1 MNKTNNELKNELK
14 NAGNQDQDYDKH
26 SSKIIK
32 NNPNEE
38 DMKKTKRVKK
48 KSVFDSI
55 EKTSQVKNINDDIS
69 KLNEEIENLKEE
81 KLRTLA
87 EMENLRKRFE
97 KDKIDS
103 IRYGN
108 HNLARDMLTLGDNLS
123 RALDAISSEENRSE
137 SFNNLIDGLKIVQK
151 EFVMILEKHGVK
163 KIESINKK
171 FDHNYHQAMLE
182 IETDE
187 FNEGYVVQEI
197 QSGFTM
203 HDRLLRPSMVGVS
216 KKPENK
222 KKEPKKA
229 WFFLIFSQILVIL
242 NLSPIFIYNHK
253 KN

>member
-1 MNKTNNELKNELK
+1 MNKKSNESKSAE
-14 NAGNQDQDYDKH
+14 NQDQDNDKH
-26 SSKIIK
+26 FSTIIK
-32 NNPNEE
+32 NKSNE
-38 DMKKTKRVKK
+38 DNTKKIKQTKK
-48 KSVFDSI
+48 KNVSDSVK
-55 EKTSQVKNINDDIS
+55 KTSQEKNVNDNIS

-81 KLRTLA
+81 KLRILA

-103 IRYGN
+103 IKYGN
-108 HNLARDMLTLGDNLS
+108 HNLARDILTLGDNFS
-123 RALDAISSEENRSE
+123 RALDAISLDEKRSE
-137 SFNNLIDGLKIVQK
+137 SFNNLIEGLKIVQK
-151 EFVMILEKHGVK
+151 EFVTILEKHGVK

-182 IETDE
+182 VETDE

-197 QSGFTM
+197 QSGFTL

-229 WFFLIFSQILVIL
+229 
-242 NLSPIFIYNHK
+242 
-253 KN
+253 

>member
-1 MNKTNNELKNELK
+1 MNKTNNESKNVD
-14 NAGNQDQDYDKH
+14 NQDQDNDKH
-26 SSKIIK
+26 FAKIIK
-32 NNPNEE
+32 EKSNEE
-38 DMKKTKRVKK
+38 DIKKTKQTKK
-48 KSVFDSI
+48 KNISDSV
-55 EKTSQVKNINDDIS
+55 EKTSQVKNVNDDNS

-81 KLRTLA
+81 KLRILA

-123 RALDAISSEENRSE
+123 RALDAISSDEKRSE
-137 SFNNLIDGLKIVQK
+137 SFNNLIDGLKIIQK

-171 FDHNYHQAMLE
+171 FDYNYHQAMLE
-182 IETDE
+182 VETDE

-222 KKEPKKA
+222 KKEPKK
-229 WFFLIFSQILVIL
+229 V
-242 NLSPIFIYNHK
+242 
-253 KN
+253 

>member
-1 MNKTNNELKNELK
+1 MNKMNNESKNVD
-14 NAGNQDQDYDKH
+14 NQDQDNDKH
-26 SSKIIK
+26 FSKIIK
-32 NNPNEE
+32 DKSNEE
-38 DMKKTKRVKK
+38 NIKKTKQPKK
-48 KSVFDSI
+48 KNVSDSV
-55 EKTSQVKNINDDIS
+55 EKTSQVKNVNDDNS

-81 KLRTLA
+81 KLRILA

-103 IRYGN
+103 IKYGN

-123 RALDAISSEENRSE
+123 RALNAISSDEKRSE
-137 SFNNLIDGLKIVQK
+137 SFNNLIDGLKIIQK

-171 FDHNYHQAMLE
+171 FDHNFHQAMLE
-182 IETDE
+182 VETDE

-197 QSGFTM
+197 QSGFIM

-222 KKEPKKA
+222 KKEPKK
-229 WFFLIFSQILVIL
+229 V
-242 NLSPIFIYNHK
+242 
-253 KN
+253 

>member
-1 MNKTNNELKNELK
+1 MNKTNNESK

-182 IETDE
+182 VETDE

-216 KKPENK
+216 KKPNNK
-222 KKEPKKA
+222 KKEPKK
-229 WFFLIFSQILVIL
+229 V
-242 NLSPIFIYNHK
+242 
-253 KN
+253 

>member
-1 MNKTNNELKNELK
+1 MISLSLQGSGQKLKKNK
-14 NAGNQDQDYDKH
+14 
-26 SSKIIK
+26 S
-32 NNPNEE
+32 NEE
-38 DMKKTKRVKK
+38 DIKKTKQEKK
-48 KSVFDSI
+48 KNISDSS
-55 EKTSQVKNINDDIS
+55 EKTRQVKNVNDDIS
-69 KLNEEIENLKEE
+69 KLNEEIEYLREE

-108 HNLARDMLTLGDNLS
+108 HNIARDMLTLGDNLS
-123 RALDAISSEENRSE
+123 RALDAISSDEKRSE

-151 EFVMILEKHGVK
+151 EFVTILEKHGVK

-182 IETDE
+182 VETDE

-222 KKEPKKA
+222 KKELKK
-229 WFFLIFSQILVIL
+229 V
-242 NLSPIFIYNHK
+242 
-253 KN
+253 

>member
-1 MNKTNNELKNELK
+1 MNKTNNESKNVD
-14 NAGNQDQDYDKH
+14 NQDQDNDKH
-26 SSKIIK
+26 FSKIIK
-32 NNPNEE
+32 NKSNEE
-38 DMKKTKRVKK
+38 DTKKTKQTKK
-48 KSVFDSI
+48 KNVSDSVK
-55 EKTSQVKNINDDIS
+55 KTSQVNNVNDDIS

-81 KLRTLA
+81 KLRILA

-103 IRYGN
+103 IKYGN
-108 HNLARDMLTLGDNLS
+108 HNLAKDMLTLGDNLS
-123 RALDAISSEENRSE
+123 RALDAISSDEKRSE

-182 IETDE
+182 VETDE

-197 QSGFTM
+197 QSGFTL

-229 WFFLIFSQILVIL
+229 
-242 NLSPIFIYNHK
+242 
-253 KN
+253 

>member
-1 MNKTNNELKNELK
+1 MNKTNNESKNVD
-14 NAGNQDQDYDKH
+14 NQDQDNGKYF
-26 SSKIIK
+26 SKIIK
-32 NNPNEE
+32 NKSNEE
-38 DMKKTKRVKK
+38 DTKK
-48 KSVFDSI
+48 KKQTKKKNVSDSV
-55 EKTSQVKNINDDIS
+55 EKTSQVKNVNDNDS
-69 KLNEEIENLKEE
+69 KLNEEIANLKEE
-81 KLRTLA
+81 KLRILA

-103 IRYGN
+103 IKYGN

-123 RALDAISSEENRSE
+123 RALDAISSDEQRSE

-182 IETDE
+182 VETDE

-197 QSGFTM
+197 QSGFTI

-216 KKPENK
+216 KKPENE
-222 KKEPKKA
+222 KKEPKK
-229 WFFLIFSQILVIL
+229 V
-242 NLSPIFIYNHK
+242 
-253 KN
+253 

>member
-1 MNKTNNELKNELK
+1 MNKIDNKSKNLD
-14 NAGNQDQDYDKH
+14 NQDNGKDF
-26 SSKIIK
+26 SEIK
-32 NNPNEE
+32 KNKPNEE
-38 DMKKTKRVKK
+38 DTKKTKQINNENNTNTKK
-48 KSVFDSI
+48 
-55 EKTSQVKNINDDIS
+55 KTSQVKDVNVNNF
-69 KLNEEIENLKEE
+69 KLNEEIENLREE
-81 KLRTLA
+81 KLRLLA

-123 RALDAISSEENRSE
+123 RALDAISSDEKRSE

-151 EFVMILEKHGVK
+151 EFVTILKKHGVK

-182 IETDE
+182 VETDE

-216 KKPENK
+216 KKPENE
-222 KKEPKKA
+222 KKEPKK
-229 WFFLIFSQILVIL
+229 V
-242 NLSPIFIYNHK
+242 
-253 KN
+253 

>member
-1 MNKTNNELKNELK
+1 MNKTNNESKNVDY
-14 NAGNQDQDYDKH
+14 QDQDNEKH
-26 SSKIIK
+26 FSKIIK
-32 NNPNEE
+32 NKPNEE
-38 DMKKTKRVKK
+38 NIKKTKRVKK
-48 KSVFDSI
+48 KNVSDSA
-55 EKTSQVKNINDDIS
+55 EKTSQVKNVNDDNS

-81 KLRTLA
+81 KLRILA

-103 IRYGN
+103 IKYGN

-123 RALDAISSEENRSE
+123 RALDAISSDEKRSE

-182 IETDE
+182 VETDE

-197 QSGFTM
+197 QSGFTL

-216 KKPENK
+216 KKPENE
-222 KKEPKKA
+222 KKEPKK
-229 WFFLIFSQILVIL
+229 V
-242 NLSPIFIYNHK
+242 
-253 KN
+253 

>member
-1 MNKTNNELKNELK
+1 MNKMNNKLKNLD
-14 NAGNQDQDYDKH
+14 NQDNDKDF
-26 SSKIIK
+26 SKIKK
-32 NNPNEE
+32 NKPNKE
-38 DMKKTKRVKK
+38 DIKKTKQTNNKNTPDSEKK
-48 KSVFDSI
+48 DG
-55 EKTSQVKNINDDIS
+55 QINDVNDDNL
-69 KLNEEIENLKEE
+69 KLNEEIENLREE
-81 KLRTLA
+81 KLRLLA

>member
-1 MNKTNNELKNELK
+1 MNKMHNESKNVD
-14 NAGNQDQDYDKH
+14 NQDQDNDKH
-26 SSKIIK
+26 FSKIIK
-32 NNPNEE
+32 DKSNEE
-38 DMKKTKRVKK
+38 DIKKTKQTKK
-48 KSVFDSI
+48 KNVSDSV
-55 EKTSQVKNINDDIS
+55 EKTSQVKNVNDDNS

-81 KLRTLA
+81 KLRILA

-103 IRYGN
+103 IKYGN

-123 RALDAISSEENRSE
+123 RALDAISSDEKRSE
-137 SFNNLIDGLKIVQK
+137 SFNNLIDGLKIIQK

-182 IETDE
+182 VETDE

-216 KKPENK
+216 KKPENE
-222 KKEPKKA
+222 KKEPKK
-229 WFFLIFSQILVIL
+229 V
-242 NLSPIFIYNHK
+242 
-253 KN
+253 

>member
-1 MNKTNNELKNELK
+1 MNKTNNESKNVD
-14 NAGNQDQDYDKH
+14 NQNQDNDKH
-26 SSKIIK
+26 FSKIIK
-32 NNPNEE
+32 DKSNKE
-38 DMKKTKRVKK
+38 DIKKTKQTKK
-48 KSVFDSI
+48 KNVSDSV
-55 EKTSQVKNINDDIS
+55 EKTSQVKNVNDNDS
-69 KLNEEIENLKEE
+69 KLNEEIANLKEE
-81 KLRTLA
+81 KLRILA

-103 IRYGN
+103 IKYGN

-123 RALDAISSEENRSE
+123 RALDAISSDEQRSE

-182 IETDE
+182 VETDE

-197 QSGFTM
+197 QSGFIM

-222 KKEPKKA
+222 KKEPKK
-229 WFFLIFSQILVIL
+229 V
-242 NLSPIFIYNHK
+242 
-253 KN
+253 

>member
-1 MNKTNNELKNELK
+1 MNKTNNESKNVD
-14 NAGNQDQDYDKH
+14 NQDQDNDKN

-32 NNPNEE
+32 NKSNEE
-38 DMKKTKRVKK
+38 DVKKTKQAKK
-48 KSVFDSI
+48 KNVSDST
-55 EKTSQVKNINDDIS
+55 EKTSQVKNVNDDIS

-81 KLRTLA
+81 RLRTLA
-87 EMENLRKRFE
+87 EMDNLRKRFE

-108 HNLARDMLTLGDNLS
+108 HNLARDILTLGDNLS
-123 RALDAISSEENRSE
+123 RALDAISSNEKRSE
-137 SFNNLIDGLKIVQK
+137 SFNNLIDGLNIVQK
-151 EFVMILEKHGVK
+151 EFVTILEKHGVK

-182 IETDE
+182 VETDE

-197 QSGFTM
+197 QSGFTL

-222 KKEPKKA
+222 QKEPKKA
-229 WFFLIFSQILVIL
+229 
-242 NLSPIFIYNHK
+242 
-253 KN
+253 

>member
-1 MNKTNNELKNELK
+1 MNKTNNESK

-229 WFFLIFSQILVIL
+229 
-242 NLSPIFIYNHK
+242 
-253 KN
+253 

>member
-1 MNKTNNELKNELK
+1 MNKTNNESKNVD
-14 NAGNQDQDYDKH
+14 NQDQDNDKH
-26 SSKIIK
+26 FSKIIK
-32 NNPNEE
+32 NDSNEE
-38 DMKKTKRVKK
+38 DIKKTKQVKK
-48 KSVFDSI
+48 KNVSDTV
-55 EKTSQVKNINDDIS
+55 EKTIQVKNVNDDIS
-69 KLNEEIENLKEE
+69 KLNEEIESLKEE

-108 HNLARDMLTLGDNLS
+108 HNIARDMLTLGDNLS
-123 RALDAISSEENRSE
+123 RALDAISSDEKRSE

-151 EFVMILEKHGVK
+151 EFVTILEKHGVK

-182 IETDE
+182 VETDE

-197 QSGFTM
+197 QSGFTL

-222 KKEPKKA
+222 KKELKK
-229 WFFLIFSQILVIL
+229 V
-242 NLSPIFIYNHK
+242 
-253 KN
+253 

>member
-1 MNKTNNELKNELK
+1 MNKTNNESKNVDY
-14 NAGNQDQDYDKH
+14 QDQDIDKH
-26 SSKIIK
+26 LSKLKK
-32 NNPNEE
+32 NKSNEE
-38 DMKKTKRVKK
+38 DKKKTKQEKK
-48 KSVFDSI
+48 KNISDSS
-55 EKTSQVKNINDDIS
+55 EKTRQVKNVNDDIS

-108 HNLARDMLTLGDNLS
+108 HNIARDMLTLGDNLS
-123 RALDAISSEENRSE
+123 RALDAISSDEKRSE

-151 EFVMILEKHGVK
+151 EFVTILEKHGVK

-182 IETDE
+182 VETDE

-197 QSGFTM
+197 QSGFTL

-222 KKEPKKA
+222 KKEMKKSN
-229 WFFLIFSQILVIL
+229 FL
-242 NLSPIFIYNHK
+242 NY
-253 KN
+253 

>member
-1 MNKTNNELKNELK
+1 MNKTNNESKNVDH
-14 NAGNQDQDYDKH
+14 QDQDIDKH
-26 SSKIIK
+26 FSKLKK
-32 NNPNEE
+32 NKSNEE
-38 DMKKTKRVKK
+38 DIKKIKQEKK
-48 KSVFDSI
+48 KNISDSS
-55 EKTSQVKNINDDIS
+55 EKTRQVKNVNDDIS

-108 HNLARDMLTLGDNLS
+108 HNIARDMLTLGDNLS
-123 RALDAISSEENRSE
+123 RALDAISSDEKRSE

-151 EFVMILEKHGVK
+151 EFVTILEKHGVK

-182 IETDE
+182 VETDE
-187 FNEGYVVQEI
+187 LNEGYVVREI
-197 QSGFTM
+197 QSGFTL

-222 KKEPKKA
+222 KKEMKK
-229 WFFLIFSQILVIL
+229 V
-242 NLSPIFIYNHK
+242 
-253 KN
+253 

>member
-1 MNKTNNELKNELK
+1 MNKTNNESKNVD
-14 NAGNQDQDYDKH
+14 NQNQNNDKH
-26 SSKIIK
+26 FSKIIK
-32 NNPNEE
+32 DKSNKE
-38 DMKKTKRVKK
+38 DIKKTKQTKK
-48 KSVFDSI
+48 KNVSDSV
-55 EKTSQVKNINDDIS
+55 EKTSQVKNVNDDNS
-69 KLNEEIENLKEE
+69 KLNAEIENLKEE
-81 KLRTLA
+81 KLRILA

-103 IRYGN
+103 IKYGN

-123 RALDAISSEENRSE
+123 RALDAISSDEKRSE

-182 IETDE
+182 VETDE

-197 QSGFTM
+197 LSGFTL

-216 KKPENK
+216 KKPENE
-222 KKEPKKA
+222 KKEPKK
-229 WFFLIFSQILVIL
+229 V
-242 NLSPIFIYNHK
+242 
-253 KN
+253 

>member
-1 MNKTNNELKNELK
+1 MNKTNNEPKNVD
-14 NAGNQDQDYDKH
+14 NQDQDNDKH
-26 SSKIIK
+26 FSKISK
-32 NNPNEE
+32 NKSNEE
-38 DMKKTKRVKK
+38 DVKKTKQAKK
-48 KSVFDSI
+48 KNVSDSVD
-55 EKTSQVKNINDDIS
+55 KTSQVKNVNDDIS
-69 KLNEEIENLKEE
+69 KLNEEIEDLKEE

-97 KDKIDS
+97 KDKKDS

-108 HNLARDMLTLGDNLS
+108 HNFARDILTPGDNLS
-123 RALDAISSEENRSE
+123 RALDATSSDEKRSE

-151 EFVMILEKHGVK
+151 EFVTILEKYGVK

-171 FDHNYHQAMLE
+171 FDHNYHQAILE
-182 IETDE
+182 VETDE

-222 KKEPKKA
+222 KKEPKK
-229 WFFLIFSQILVIL
+229 V
-242 NLSPIFIYNHK
+242 
-253 KN
+253 

>member
-1 MNKTNNELKNELK
+1 MNKTNNESK

-203 HDRLLRPSMVGVS
+203 HDRLLRPSLVGVS

-222 KKEPKKA
+222 QKESKK
-229 WFFLIFSQILVIL
+229 V
-242 NLSPIFIYNHK
+242 
-253 KN
+253 